1 MPIYSGF
8 LRTFGYLASGVL
20 TALFLVVSCN
30 LEAQYISTVTVPDKS
45 RPPVTDPGDLS
56 VRYAAAISPAT
67 LRDHLKILAS
77 DSLEGRETGKKGLEL
92 AGDYIS
98 RHIRNLGLLPGGTD
112 GSYYQP
118 VAFTYSKWVNNNL
131 FVNQNRYRLLWD
143 FIALP
148 ENNASVDSFSV
159 SEVVFLG
166 YGIDDP
172 KYSDYA
178 KADVRGKVIM
188 INNGEPFDKKGNS
201 VISGTDTP
209 SPWSSDINLKLIAAK
224 KRGVKLVLIIEEDIK
239 KKLEEN
245 RRKLLGG
252 NLELGDKTKAVFDW
266 ANHVF
271 ISSTVARDII
281 GKNEKKVIKAREKMA
296 KGKPA
301 AVALPAIAG
310 INQAK
315 DMKLI
320 EGKNVVGY
328 IRGKTKPEEYVVI
341 SAHYDHLGR
350 RGDEIFNGADDNGSG
365 TSTLMEL
372 AQSCQ
377 QAVLEGNEPQR
388 SIVFLWFCGEEKGL
402 LGSSYY
408 SENPVFP
415 MANTVVDINVD
426 MVGRIDDKYKDDPDY
441 IYVIGSDRLSS
452 DLHKVSEEVNQKY
465 SQLKLDYQYNSEND
479 PNNFYYRSDHYNF
492 AKKGIPVIFY
502 FNGTHEDYH
511 RTTDDVEKI
520 NFEKMAKVGKLIFHT
535 LWELANRP
543 ERIVVDGVVK

>member
-1 MPIYSGF
+1 MLRYCRQTHPENTLVQWTLAVF
-8 LRTFGYLASGVL
+8 LLL
-20 TALFLVVSCN
+20 TGQMMQ
-30 LEAQYISTVTVPDKS
+30 AQYISSVTVPDKS
-45 RPPVTDPGDLS
+45 RPPVIDEKDLS
-56 VRYAAAISPAT
+56 VRYANGISPST

-98 RHIRNLGLLPGGTD
+98 KNIRNLGLLPGGVD

-118 VAFTYSKWVNNNL
+118 IAFTYSKWSSNNL
-131 FVNQNRYRLLWD
+131 FINQNRYRLLWD
-143 FIALP
+143 FISLP
-148 ENNASVDSFSV
+148 ENNASIDSFSV

-166 YGIDDP
+166 YGVDDP
-172 KYSDYA
+172 KYSDYN
-178 KADVRGKVIM
+178 KADVRGKVIL
-188 INNGEPFDKKGNS
+188 INNGEPFDNKGRS
-201 VISGTDTP
+201 VITGSETP
-209 SPWSSDINLKLIAAK
+209 SAWSTDINKKLIAAK
-224 KRGVKLVLIIEEDIK
+224 KRGVKLVLVIEEDIK
-239 KKLEEN
+239 KKLEDN

-252 NLELGDKTKAVFDW
+252 NLELGDKTIAVFDW
-266 ANHVF
+266 ANHIF

-281 GKNEKKVIKAREKMA
+281 GKNEKKVIKARQKMS
-296 KGKPA
+296 KGKPMS
-301 AVALPAIAG
+301 VILPAMAN
-310 INQAK
+310 INQSK
-315 DMKLI
+315 EMKVI
-320 EGKNVVGY
+320 DGKNVIGY
-328 IRGKTKPEEYVVI
+328 IKGKSKPEEYVIV

-365 TSTLMEL
+365 TSTLLEL

-377 QAVLEGNEPQR
+377 QAVLEGNEPER
-388 SIVFLWFCGEEKGL
+388 SIVFMWFCGEEKGL

-415 MANTVVDINVD
+415 MSNTVVDINVD

-452 DLHKVSEEVNQKY
+452 DLHRISEETNQKY
-465 SQLKLDYQYNSEND
+465 TQLKLDYQYNSEKD

-543 ERIVVDGVVK
+543 DRIVVDGVVK